1 MCLLVFLQ
9 SEIGVA
15 DFSLRLKKMKIAI
28 GSDHQ
33 GFKLKAELKEKLQ
46 KLNHEVSDFGCFS
59 EESCDYPDYAVQ
71 VAEAVARGEY
81 NKGILICKSGIG
93 MSITANKVPGVLAAL
108 VRDEEMAKLAAEDN
122 NANIIC
128 LSSNLDQK
136 RVMNI
141 VASWL
146 NTPFGWERHLRRIN
160 KIKEIENKYLKQK

>member
-1 MCLLVFLQ
+1 V
-9 SEIGVA
+9 
-15 DFSLRLKKMKIAI
+15 
-28 GSDHQ
+28 
-33 GFKLKAELKEKLQ
+33 ELKEKLQ
-46 KLNHEVSDFGCFS
+46 KLNHEVGDFGCFS
-59 EESCDYPDYAVQ
+59 EEACDYPDYAVQ

-93 MSITANKVPGVLAAL
+93 MSITANKVPGILAAL
-108 VRDEEMAKLAAEDN
+108 VRDEEMAKLASEHN

-136 RVMNI
+136 RMMNI

>member
-1 MCLLVFLQ
+1 V
-9 SEIGVA
+9 
-15 DFSLRLKKMKIAI
+15 
-28 GSDHQ
+28 
-33 GFKLKAELKEKLQ
+33 ELKEKLQ
-46 KLNHEVSDFGCFS
+46 KLNHEVNDFGCFS

-71 VAEAVARGEY
+71 VAEAVARGDY

-108 VRDEEMAKLAAEDN
+108 VRDEEMAKLASEHN

-136 RVMNI
+136 RILKV
-141 VASWL
+141 VTSWL

>member
-1 MCLLVFLQ
+1 V
-9 SEIGVA
+9 
-15 DFSLRLKKMKIAI
+15 
-28 GSDHQ
+28 
-33 GFKLKAELKEKLQ
+33 ELKEKLQ
-46 KLNHEVSDFGCFS
+46 KLNHEVGDFGCFS

-93 MSITANKVPGVLAAL
+93 MSITANKVPGILAAL
-108 VRDEEMAKLAAEDN
+108 VRDEEMAKLASEHN

-136 RVMNI
+136 RMMNI

>member
-1 MCLLVFLQ
+1 
-9 SEIGVA
+9 
-15 DFSLRLKKMKIAI
+15 MKIAI

-33 GFKLKAELKEKLQ
+33 GFKLKERLKEKLRE
-46 KLNHEVSDFGCFS
+46 LNHEVSDFGCFS

-71 VAEAVARGEY
+71 VGEAVVRGDY
-81 NKGILICKSGIG
+81 NRGILICKSGIG

-108 VRDEEMAKLAAEDN
+108 VGDEEMAKLASEHN

-136 RVMNI
+136 RMMNI
-141 VASWL
+141 VAIWL

>member
-1 MCLLVFLQ
+1 M
-9 SEIGVA
+9 
-15 DFSLRLKKMKIAI
+15 
-28 GSDHQ
+28 
-33 GFKLKAELKEKLQ
+33 ELKEKLQ
-46 KLNHEVSDFGCFS
+46 KLNHEVGDFGCFS
-59 EESCDYPDYAVQ
+59 EEACDYPDYAVQ

-93 MSITANKVPGVLAAL
+93 MSITANKVPGILAAL
-108 VRDEEMAKLAAEDN
+108 VRDEEMAKLASEHN

-136 RVMNI
+136 RMMNI

>member
-1 MCLLVFLQ
+1 M
-9 SEIGVA
+9 
-15 DFSLRLKKMKIAI
+15 
-28 GSDHQ
+28 
-33 GFKLKAELKEKLQ
+33 ELKEKLQ

-71 VAEAVARGEY
+71 VAEAVASGDCNR
-81 NKGILICKSGIG
+81 GILICKSGIG
-93 MSITANKVPGVLAAL
+93 MSITANKVPGILAAL
-108 VRDEEMAKLAAEDN
+108 VRDEEMAKLASEHN

-136 RVMNI
+136 RILNI
-141 VASWL
+141 VTSWL

>member
-1 MCLLVFLQ
+1 M
-9 SEIGVA
+9 
-15 DFSLRLKKMKIAI
+15 
-28 GSDHQ
+28 
-33 GFKLKAELKEKLQ
+33 ELKEKLQ
-46 KLNHEVSDFGCFS
+46 KLNHEVGDFGCFS

-93 MSITANKVPGVLAAL
+93 MSITANKVPGILAAL
-108 VRDEEMAKLAAEDN
+108 VRDEEMAKLASEHN

-136 RVMNI
+136 RMMNI

-146 NTPFGWERHLRRIN
+146 NTPFGWERHLRRLN

>member
-1 MCLLVFLQ
+1 M
-9 SEIGVA
+9 
-15 DFSLRLKKMKIAI
+15 
-28 GSDHQ
+28 
-33 GFKLKAELKEKLQ
+33 ELKEKLQ
-46 KLNHEVSDFGCFS
+46 KLNHEVGDFGCFS

-93 MSITANKVPGVLAAL
+93 MSITANKVPGILAAL
-108 VRDEEMAKLAAEDN
+108 VRDEEMAKLASEHN

-136 RVMNI
+136 RMMNI

>member
-1 MCLLVFLQ
+1 M
-9 SEIGVA
+9 
-15 DFSLRLKKMKIAI
+15 
-28 GSDHQ
+28 
-33 GFKLKAELKEKLQ
+33 ELKEKLQ
-46 KLNHEVSDFGCFS
+46 KLNHEVNDFGCFS

-71 VAEAVARGEY
+71 VAEAVARGDY

-108 VRDEEMAKLAAEDN
+108 VRDEEMAKLASEHN

-136 RVMNI
+136 RILKV
-141 VASWL
+141 VTSWL

>member
-1 MCLLVFLQ
+1 M
-9 SEIGVA
+9 
-15 DFSLRLKKMKIAI
+15 
-28 GSDHQ
+28 
-33 GFKLKAELKEKLQ
+33 ELKEKLQ
-46 KLNHEVSDFGCFS
+46 KLNHEVNDFGCFS

-71 VAEAVARGEY
+71 VAEAVARGDY

-108 VRDEEMAKLAAEDN
+108 VRDEEMAKLASEHN
-122 NANIIC
+122 NANIVC

-136 RVMNI
+136 RILKI
-141 VASWL
+141 VTNWL

>member
-1 MCLLVFLQ
+1 M
-9 SEIGVA
+9 
-15 DFSLRLKKMKIAI
+15 
-28 GSDHQ
+28 
-33 GFKLKAELKEKLQ
+33 ELKEKLQ
-46 KLNHEVSDFGCFS
+46 KLNHEVGDFGCFS

-81 NKGILICKSGIG
+81 SKGILICKSGIG
-93 MSITANKVPGVLAAL
+93 MSITANKVPGILAAL
-108 VRDEEMAKLAAEDN
+108 VRDEEMAKLASEHN

-136 RVMNI
+136 RMMNI

>member
-1 MCLLVFLQ
+1 M
-9 SEIGVA
+9 
-15 DFSLRLKKMKIAI
+15 
-28 GSDHQ
+28 
-33 GFKLKAELKEKLQ
+33 ELKEKLQ
-46 KLNHEVSDFGCFS
+46 KLNYEVGDFGCFS

-93 MSITANKVPGVLAAL
+93 MSITANKVPGILAAL
-108 VRDEEMAKLAAEDN
+108 VRDEEMAKLASEHN

-128 LSSNLDQK
+128 LSSNLDRK
-136 RVMNI
+136 RMMNI

>member
-1 MCLLVFLQ
+1 
-9 SEIGVA
+9 
-15 DFSLRLKKMKIAI
+15 MKIAI

-108 VRDEEMAKLAAEDN
+108 VRDEEMAKLAAEHN

-128 LSSNLDQK
+128 LSSNLYQK
-136 RVMNI
+136 RMMNI

>member
-1 MCLLVFLQ
+1 
-9 SEIGVA
+9 
-15 DFSLRLKKMKIAI
+15 MKIAI

-33 GFKLKAELKEKLQ
+33 GFKLKTELKEKLQ

-71 VAEAVARGEY
+71 VAEAVASGNY

-108 VRDEEMAKLAAEDN
+108 VRDEEMAKLASEHN

-136 RVMNI
+136 RMMNI
-141 VASWL
+141 VTSWL

>member
-1 MCLLVFLQ
+1 M
-9 SEIGVA
+9 
-15 DFSLRLKKMKIAI
+15 
-28 GSDHQ
+28 
-33 GFKLKAELKEKLQ
+33 ELKEKLQ

-71 VAEAVARGEY
+71 VAEAVARGDY

-108 VRDEEMAKLAAEDN
+108 VRDEEMAKLASEHN

-136 RVMNI
+136 RMMNI
-141 VASWL
+141 VTSWL

>member
-1 MCLLVFLQ
+1 VCLLVFLQ

>member
-1 MCLLVFLQ
+1 
-9 SEIGVA
+9 
-15 DFSLRLKKMKIAI
+15 MKIAI

-33 GFKLKAELKEKLQ
+33 GFKLKERLKEKLQ
-46 KLNHEVSDFGCFS
+46 ELNHEVHDFGCFS

-71 VAEAVARGEY
+71 VAEAVASGDY

-108 VRDEEMAKLAAEDN
+108 VRDEEMAKLASEHN

-128 LSSNLDQK
+128 LSSNLDQN
-136 RVMNI
+136 RMMNI
-141 VASWL
+141 VTSWL

>member
-1 MCLLVFLQ
+1 M
-9 SEIGVA
+9 
-15 DFSLRLKKMKIAI
+15 
-28 GSDHQ
+28 
-33 GFKLKAELKEKLQ
+33 ELKEKLQ
-46 KLNHEVSDFGCFS
+46 KLNHEVGDFGCFS

-93 MSITANKVPGVLAAL
+93 MSITANKVPGILAAL
-108 VRDEEMAKLAAEDN
+108 VRDEEMAKLASEHN

-136 RVMNI
+136 RMMNI
-141 VASWL
+141 VTSWL
-146 NTPFGWERHLRRIN
+146 NTPFGWERHLRRLN

>member
-1 MCLLVFLQ
+1 V
-9 SEIGVA
+9 
-15 DFSLRLKKMKIAI
+15 
-28 GSDHQ
+28 
-33 GFKLKAELKEKLQ
+33 ELKEKLQ
-46 KLNHEVSDFGCFS
+46 KLNHEVGDFGCFS

-93 MSITANKVPGVLAAL
+93 MSITANKVPGILAAL
-108 VRDEEMAKLAAEDN
+108 VRDEEMAKLASEHN

-136 RVMNI
+136 RMMNI

-146 NTPFGWERHLRRIN
+146 NTPFGWERHLRRMN

>member
-1 MCLLVFLQ
+1 
-9 SEIGVA
+9 
-15 DFSLRLKKMKIAI
+15 MKIAI

-46 KLNHEVSDFGCFS
+46 ELNYEVSDFGCFS
-59 EESCDYPDYAVQ
+59 EDSCDYPDYAIP
-71 VAEAVARGEY
+71 VAEAVANGDY
-81 NKGILICKSGIG
+81 NRGILICKTGIG

-108 VRDEEMAKLAAEDN
+108 VCDEEMAKLASEHN

-128 LSSNLDQK
+128 LSSNLDQN
-136 RVMNI
+136 RIMNI
-141 VASWL
+141 VTSWL

>member
-1 MCLLVFLQ
+1 M
-9 SEIGVA
+9 
-15 DFSLRLKKMKIAI
+15 
-28 GSDHQ
+28 
-33 GFKLKAELKEKLQ
+33 ELKEKLQ
-46 KLNHEVSDFGCFS
+46 KLNHEVGDFGCFS

-93 MSITANKVPGVLAAL
+93 MSITANKVPGILAAL
-108 VRDEEMAKLAAEDN
+108 VRDEEMAKLASEHN

-136 RVMNI
+136 RMMNI

-160 KIKEIENKYLKQK
+160 KIKEIENKYLK

>member
-1 MCLLVFLQ
+1 
-9 SEIGVA
+9 
-15 DFSLRLKKMKIAI
+15 MKIAI

-33 GFKLKAELKEKLQ
+33 GFKLKVELKEKLQ

-71 VAEAVARGEY
+71 VAEAVASGDCNR
-81 NKGILICKSGIG
+81 GILICKSGIG
-93 MSITANKVPGVLAAL
+93 MSITANKVPGILAAL
-108 VRDEEMAKLAAEDN
+108 VRDEEMAKLASEHN

-136 RVMNI
+136 RMMNI
-141 VASWL
+141 VTSWL

-160 KIKEIENKYLKQK
+160 KIKEIENKYLKQR

>member
-1 MCLLVFLQ
+1 
-9 SEIGVA
+9 
-15 DFSLRLKKMKIAI
+15 MKIAI

-33 GFKLKAELKEKLQ
+33 GFKLKVGLKEKLE

-59 EESCDYPDYAVQ
+59 EESCDYPDYALQ
-71 VAEAVARGEY
+71 VAESVASGDCNR
-81 NKGILICKSGIG
+81 GILICKTGIG

-108 VRDEEMAKLAAEDN
+108 VRDEEMAKLASEHN

-128 LSSNLDQK
+128 LNSNLDQNRIMK
-136 RVMNI
+136 I
-141 VASWL
+141 ITSWL

>member
-1 MCLLVFLQ
+1 M
-9 SEIGVA
+9 
-15 DFSLRLKKMKIAI
+15 
-28 GSDHQ
+28 
-33 GFKLKAELKEKLQ
+33 ELKEKLQ
-46 KLNHEVSDFGCFS
+46 KLNNEVGDFGCFS

-93 MSITANKVPGVLAAL
+93 MSITANKVPGILAAL
-108 VRDEEMAKLAAEDN
+108 VRDEEMAKLASEHN

-136 RVMNI
+136 RMMNI

-146 NTPFGWERHLRRIN
+146 NTPFGWERHLRRLN

>member
-1 MCLLVFLQ
+1 M
-9 SEIGVA
+9 
-15 DFSLRLKKMKIAI
+15 
-28 GSDHQ
+28 
-33 GFKLKAELKEKLQ
+33 ELKEKLQ
-46 KLNHEVSDFGCFS
+46 KLNHEVGDFGCFS

-71 VAEAVARGEY
+71 VAEAVAGGEY

-93 MSITANKVPGVLAAL
+93 MSITANKVPGILAAL
-108 VRDEEMAKLAAEDN
+108 VRDEEMAKLASEHN

-136 RVMNI
+136 RMMNI